1 MTERCGHP
9 PSRSPAACAIL
20 MGSNGLDCR
29 NDGKMKPGPRLEKL
43 RERFHREAQKAA
55 EGRPVSLTSP
65 AFREL
70 VERKREQGR

>member
-1 MTERCGHP
+1 
-9 PSRSPAACAIL
+9 

-29 NDGKMKPGPRLEKL
+29 SEQNTANSWREKMKPGPRLEKL
-43 RERFHREAQKAA
+43 RERFHREAKKAA
-55 EGRPVSLTSP
+55 EGLPVSLTSP